1 VVVSFIGGGN
11 RREPL
16 TLHKSLTVR
25 LYPILLYQVH
35 LNISG
40 NQTRN
45 VSAVMSLKTGSR
57 RFLPVIVLS
66 LSAIFK

>member
-11 RREPL
+11 RRKPL
-16 TLHKSLTVR
+16 TLHKSLTDG

-40 NQTRN
+40 NKTRN
-45 VSAVMSLKTGSR
+45 VSAVMSLKTEQ
-57 RFLPVIVLS
+57 P
-66 LSAIFK
+66 AIFAGYCPFLVGYF